1 MESKAFLAVGEEATR
16 GAKESTT
23 VGHIPLNNFQL
34 PKPDFMARKRGE
46 FRGERALLGH
56 TTELRMGQKWD
67 GLSLEM
73 PAFSEAG
80 TVTGMFG
87 TVLKHFFGHAASAQN
102 GATGQYYHM
111 MSPVEDMFG
120 AANLGAKAL
129 TLNMNIME
137 GNVLR
142 NYPYAGGRVKK
153 LTFKQEAGS
162 PLLVTAECMGQ
173 KLDAVTAG
181 LSDPVFATE
190 EKRFDYDNLTIRTG
204 AVTRTGTA
212 PDYTD
217 LTSSGTV
224 IKPES
229 VTVEL
234 ERGMED
240 KLRLDGAG
248 VPTRTHIGVL
258 TGKVTMVLDWED
270 PASGFSSVDEL
281 AAWLAAGSSLS
292 LLLTWD
298 SGTQVGTGDN
308 HSLILDLPVCNRLGG
323 MPELSLEK
331 DPMITME
338 FDLHYSETTKY
349 AVGVLLKNSALNV

>member
-1 MESKAFLAVGEEATR
+1 MESKAFLAVGEEAVR
-16 GAKESTT
+16 GVKESTT
-23 VGHIPLNNFQL
+23 VGHIPLTSFQL

-46 FRGERALLGH
+46 FRGEAALLGH
-56 TTELRMGQKWD
+56 TTELRMGQKWE

-80 TVTGMFG
+80 TVEGMFG
-87 TVLKHFFGHAASAQN
+87 TVLKHFFGRSVSVQN

-111 MSPVEDMFG
+111 MYPVEDMFG
-120 AANLGAKAL
+120 AGNLDTKAL
-129 TLNMNIME
+129 TFNMNVME

-142 NYPYAGGRVKK
+142 NYPYVGGRVKK
-153 LTFKQEAGS
+153 LTFKQETGS
-162 PLLVTAECMGQ
+162 PLLITAECMGQ
-173 KLDAVTAG
+173 KLDAVTVG
-181 LSDPVFATE
+181 LADPVFASE
-190 EKRFDYDNLTIRTG
+190 DRRFDYDNLTIRTG

-212 PDYTD
+212 PDFTD
-217 LTSSGTV
+217 LMSAGTI

-229 VTVEL
+229 ITVEL

-258 TGKVTMVLDWED
+258 TGKITMVLDWED

-281 AAWLAAGSSLS
+281 AAWIAATSSIN

-308 HSLILDLPVCNRLGG
+308 HSLILDLPACNRLGG
-323 MPELSLEK
+323 MPELSLDK
-331 DPMITME
+331 DPMITLE
-338 FDLHYSETTKY
+338 YDLHYSETTKY
-349 AVGVLLKNSALNV
+349 AVGGLLKNWAWSL